1 MPEEEFLGALK
12 IVTGEEVLSKVTYVN
27 DENGNYLVLE
37 NPIVVEEV
45 TMDSRVGAKVSPWMK
60 FSKER
65 SFIVPMDR
73 IVTCVEC
80 DIEVSMFYEMSI
92 EKIDPDYNKKTAS
105 KEGDL
110 GTVEE
115 SRAILESIFKK
126 KNKWS

>member
-60 FSKER
+60 FSRER

-73 IVTCVEC
+73 VVTCVEC
-80 DIEVSMFYEMSI
+80 DIEVSMFYEMSV
-92 EKIDPDYNKKTAS
+92 EKIAPDDIKKPRGQ
-105 KEGDL
+105 GDL
-110 GTVEE
+110 GSVEE
-115 SRAILESIFKK
+115 SSAILESIFKK